1 MQPQPI
7 LIFIKTSW
15 LRDNDSEQIQNDN
28 EKPMYEQ
35 VSHSLLNDILNRIK
49 PEISRQDLRHF
60 YTRLG
65 ANFYAIHSL
74 LDKLYGQRDDFEQ
87 QAQRLVETMAR
98 QYLNRSDKLKQL
110 DIIREKDY
118 NWFLSQKWVGMA
130 LYSNGFAG
138 NLKGMK
144 SHLNYVQDLGVNLLH
159 IMPILRCPEG
169 HSDGGYAVS
178 DFREIDPRIGTLDDL
193 HDLAEAMQQ
202 RDMLLTL
209 DVVLNHT
216 SNEHEWA
223 QQARAGNSD
232 YQDYYYTFDSRN
244 IPDMFEQSMPEIFP
258 ENAPGNFSW
267 DQEMGRWVMTVFNNY
282 QWDLNYSNPAV
293 FIEMLDII
301 LFWANQGADILRL
314 DAVAFLWKKIGSSC
328 QNEREAHLILQLL
341 KDCCQVTSPGV
352 LFIAEAIVAPVEV
365 TKYFG
370 EDAVIA
376 KECEIAYNATFM
388 ALMWDAVATKNAKL
402 LNQGIKSLPV
412 KLERA
417 TWLNYIRC
425 HDDIGLGFDDQD
437 IVLAGYNPANHRKFI
452 IDYFTGKFDD
462 SHARGVPFG
471 QNDKTGDARISGS
484 LASLIGL
491 QYAIEL
497 GDEHAIDNAIKAILL
512 LHSLILSFGGIPLL
526 YYGDEIGTLNDA
538 NYLNEPEKMG
548 DSRWVH
554 RPTIDWNKADRRH
567 TSGTI
572 EYKLFSA
579 LRRMIAVRKE
589 IDVFADF
596 NNRELIESDNP
607 HLFVFGRYNLIKPS
621 EEVLVVANFDV
632 KPQSLALSDVNDW
645 ASGQRG
651 ELVDLYSGQKP
662 DLFKNTL
669 IIPPLTFYWLT
680 EV

>member
-1 MQPQPI
+1 
-7 LIFIKTSW
+7 
-15 LRDNDSEQIQNDN
+15 
-28 EKPMYEQ
+28 MYEQ
-35 VSHSLLNDILNRIK
+35 VSHTLLNDILNHIK
-49 PEISRQDLRHF
+49 PEISSQDLRHF

-65 ANFYAIHSL
+65 ANFYGIHSL
-74 LDKLYGQRDDFEQ
+74 FEKLYGKRDDFEQ
-87 QAQRLVETMAR
+87 QAQKLVETMAKK
-98 QYLNRSDKLKQL
+98 YISRSDELKQL
-110 DIIREKDY
+110 DIEREKDY
-118 NWFLSQKWVGMA
+118 NWFLSQQWVGMA

-138 NLKGMK
+138 DLNGLK
-144 SHLNYVQDLGVNLLH
+144 SHLNYFQELGVNLLH

-169 HSDGGYAVS
+169 ASDGGYAVS
-178 DFREIDPRIGTLDDL
+178 DFRQIDSRIGTLDDL
-193 HDLAEAMQQ
+193 KSLSDEMKQ
-202 RDMLLTL
+202 RDILLTL

-223 QQARAGNSD
+223 QKAREGDPKFQN
-232 YQDYYYTFDSRN
+232 YFYTFENRN
-244 IPDMFEQSMPEIFP
+244 IPDMFEQSMLEIFP
-258 ENAPGNFSW
+258 ETAPGNFTW
-267 DQEMGRWVMTVFNNY
+267 DEEMGRWVMTVFNEY
-282 QWDLNYSNPAV
+282 QWDLNYTNPDV

-301 LFWANQGADILRL
+301 LFWANKGVDILRL
-314 DAVAFLWKKIGSSC
+314 DAVAFLWKKIGSTC

-341 KDCCQVTSPGV
+341 KDCCQVTCPGV

-437 IVLAGYNPANHRKFI
+437 IAQVGYNPYNHRKFI
-452 IDYFTGKFDD
+452 LDYFIGKYEE

-491 QYAIEL
+491 QYAIES
-497 GDEHAIDNAIKAILL
+497 GDEDAIENAIKAILL
-512 LHSLILSFGGIPLL
+512 LHSLIFSFGGLPLL
-526 YYGDEIGTLNDA
+526 YYGDEIGTLNDTT
-538 NYLNEPEKMG
+538 YLTEPEKQG

-554 RPTIDWNKADRRH
+554 RPKIDWVKAEQRH
-567 TSGTI
+567 TPGTV
-572 EYKLFSA
+572 EFKLFSA
-579 LRRMIAVRKE
+579 IKRMIAVRKE

-596 NNRELIESDNP
+596 NNRELIECDNP
-607 HLFVFGRYNLIKPS
+607 HLFIFGRYNIIKPS

-632 KPQSLALSDVNDW
+632 KPQSLAMDDIKEWSN
-645 ASGQRG
+645 GQRG
-651 ELVDLYSGQKP
+651 QLVDLFSGQQP
-662 DLFKNTL
+662 DIYEGTL
-669 IIPPLTFYWLT
+669 VIPPLTFYWLS
-680 EV
+680 EI